1 VGTFFYRLAGAAA
14 LDAATYEDVERDRA
28 ATPQALLVILLAS
41 LAAGVGASGWQSDIR
56 SVLAVSAGAATLAL
70 LAWTCWA
77 LLTFEIGAR
86 LLPESGT
93 RCDVGELLRTL
104 GFSAAPGLLL
114 VFGAF
119 PRLTTP
125 VFVIASLWLLA
136 AMVIAVKQA
145 LDYTSTLRAIA
156 VCTLGFLLAFGF
168 VLVFALLASPTLSAQ
183 TAPQLPPATTNYDG
197 AQLFRNH
204 CAPCHGTSGRGN
216 GPVAD
221 VLRKRPADLTKYAVM
236 NGGIVPVE
244 RLRRVIDGRDV
255 PSHGDRSMPVW
266 GVTLRTS
273 RDGGGYD
280 SVDARIDALVR
291 YIQSIQE
298 RKGQ

>member
-1 VGTFFYRLAGAAA
+1 VRTFFYRVVGAAA
-14 LDAATYEDVERDRA
+14 LDAATYEDIEADRT
-28 ATPQALLVILLAS
+28 ATPQALFVILLAS
-41 LAAGVGASGWQSDIR
+41 LAAGVGASGWWSNVVSI
-56 SVLAVSAGAATLAL
+56 LMVSAGAATILL

-77 LLTFEIGAR
+77 LLTFEIGAH
-86 LLPESGT
+86 LLPESET
-93 RCDVGELLRTL
+93 RSDVGELLRTL
-104 GFSAAPGLLL
+104 GFSAAPGLFL

-119 PRLTTP
+119 PVLTTP
-125 VFVIASLWLLA
+125 VFLIGSLWLLA

-145 LDYTSTLRAIA
+145 LDYTSTVRAVA
-156 VCTLGFLLAFGF
+156 VCTIGFLLAAGF
-168 VLVFALLASPTLSAQ
+168 VLVFALLSSPTLSAQ
-183 TAPQLPPATTNYDG
+183 APAPLPPAASAYDG

-204 CAPCHGTSGRGN
+204 CAPCHGTSGRGD
-216 GPVAD
+216 GPVAE

-280 SVDARIDALVR
+280 SVDARIDALLR

>member
-1 VGTFFYRLAGAAA
+1 MGAAA
-14 LDAATYEDVERDRA
+14 LDSATYEDIEADRT
-28 ATPQALLVILLAS
+28 ATPQALFVILLAS
-41 LAAGVGASGWQSDIR
+41 LAAGVGASGWR
-56 SVLAVSAGAATLAL
+56 SNVVSILSVSAGAATILL

-77 LLTFEIGAR
+77 LLTFEIGAH
-86 LLPESGT
+86 LLPESET
-93 RCDVGELLRTL
+93 RTDVGELLRTL
-104 GFSAAPGLLL
+104 GFSAAPGLFL

-119 PRLTTP
+119 PVLTMP
-125 VFVIASLWLLA
+125 VFLIGSLWLLA
-136 AMVIAVKQA
+136 AMVIAIKQA
-145 LDYTSTLRAIA
+145 LDYTSILRAVA
-156 VCTLGFLLAFGF
+156 VCTIGFLLAAGF
-168 VLVFALLASPTLSAQ
+168 VLVFGLLSSPTLSAQ
-183 TAPQLPPATTNYDG
+183 TPAPLPPAAVMYDG
-197 AQLFRNH
+197 AQLFRHH
-204 CAPCHGTSGRGN
+204 CAPCHGTSGRGD
-216 GPVAD
+216 GPVAE

-280 SVDARIDALVR
+280 SVDARIEALLR

-298 RKGQ
+298 RQGQ

>member
-1 VGTFFYRLAGAAA
+1 MGTFFYRVAGAAS
-14 LDAATYEDVERDRA
+14 LDARTYEDVEGDRT

-41 LAAGVGASGWQSDIR
+41 LAAGVGGSGWRSDVV
-56 SVLAVSAGAATLAL
+56 SVLAVSAATATLAL

-86 LLPESGT
+86 LLPESST
-93 RCDVGELLRTL
+93 RTDVGELLRTL
-104 GFSAAPGLLL
+104 GFSAAPGLCL

-119 PRLTTP
+119 PGLTTP

-136 AMVIAVKQA
+136 AMVMAVKQA
-145 LDYTSTLRAIA
+145 LDYTSALRAIA
-156 VCTLGFLLAFGF
+156 VCTIGFLLAFAF
-168 VLVFALLASPTLSAQ
+168 VLVFALLSSPVLSAQ
-183 TAPQLPPATTNYDG
+183 TAPQLPAAARNYSG

-204 CAPCHGTSGRGN
+204 CAPCHGTGGRGD
-216 GPVAD
+216 GPMAE
-221 VLRKRPADLTKYAVM
+221 VLRKRPTDLTKFAVTS
-236 NGGIVPVE
+236 GSVPVE

-266 GVTLRTS
+266 GITLRTS

-280 SVDARIDALVR
+280 SVEGRIDALVR